1 MKRREFLAGMGGLG
15 ALAAIPGGGGSTAVP
30 SPPAALSSLQPFA
43 SSAPALPAKSDFA
56 IPDGL
61 TYINSAYT
69 HPMPIAA
76 AEAVRRYMDYRSKP
90 GVQQAQ
96 VIDIKGEFAALINAK
111 PSEISFVPS
120 TSAGENLV
128 VNGLDI
134 PRAGG
139 NVVTDALHFEGALLH
154 LGELQ
159 KRNGLD
165 LRIVQPRDWR
175 IDVRDMERV
184 VDKKTK
190 LVEISLVAMS
200 NGFQHDLKAV
210 CDLAHAHGAYV
221 YADIIQAAGN
231 TPIDVRAT
239 DVDFCACSTFKWLM
253 GDFGLGFLFVKE
265 SLLDRMAACPQY
277 GYYEAQAL
285 DPHILPGDPPAD
297 SPYTWQLKPDA
308 GGRFEVGTPAI
319 GVMHALSQSL
329 PYIRALGVEKIQAHR
344 QPMIKK
350 LQQEMPRLGF
360 EPLTP
365 PESTS
370 ALITFG
376 VKDSQLILERLRQR
390 NVHVRVGRNF
400 IRVSPSVFNDLA
412 DIDNLLEA
420 LA

>member
-1 MKRREFLAGMGGLG
+1 MKRREFLGGMSVLG
-15 ALAAIPGGGGSTAVP
+15 AVAAIPGTRP
-30 SPPAALSSLQPFA
+30 KLQLSPTTRS
-43 SSAPALPAKSDFA
+43 LPAKSDFA
-56 IPDGL
+56 IPEGL

-76 AEAVRRYMDYRSKP
+76 AEAVRRYLDFRSRP
-90 GVQQAQ
+90 GLNQEQTV
-96 VIDIKGEFAALINAK
+96 DIKAEFAALINAK
-111 PSEISFVPS
+111 PSEISFIPS

-134 PRAGG
+134 PRVGG
-139 NVVTDALHFEGALLH
+139 NVVTDTLHFEGALLH

-165 LRIVQPRDWR
+165 LRIVQLRDWR
-175 IDVRDMERV
+175 IDIHDMERLI
-184 VDKKTK
+184 DKKTK

-210 CDLAHAHGAYV
+210 CDLAHAHGAHV

-231 TPIDVRAT
+231 TPIDVRAS

-265 SLLDRMAACPQY
+265 SLLDRMAACPHY
-277 GYYEAQAL
+277 GYFEAQTL
-285 DPHILPGDPPAD
+285 DSHILPGDPPAD
-297 SPYTWQLKPDA
+297 SPYTWQLKADA
-308 GGRFEVGTPAI
+308 GGHFEVATPAI

-350 LQQEMPRLGF
+350 LQQELPRLGF
-360 EPLTP
+360 EALTP

-370 ALITFG
+370 ALVTFG
-376 VKDSQLILERLRQR
+376 VKDSAPVLQRLRQR
-390 NVHVRVGRNF
+390 NVHVRVGQNF
-400 IRVSPSVFNDLA
+400 LRVSPSVFNDMN
-412 DIDNLLEA
+412 DIDKLLEA